1 MNINNILGLVILFYG
16 LSFCINMICVDKA
29 HLFDL
34 RTNIGFTVT
43 YFVLSPLTVFYSV
56 GRAMETWYQIAAN
69 KKAIIDT
76 LRAEIEGTKY
86 ESLKDNELYAIT
98 GVLSEHL
105 EYAELD
111 SFDAIFQALED
122 AGYIAA
128 DEHGR
133 YHFVEQTGQTE

>member
-1 MNINNILGLVILFYG
+1 MNINDILGLAILFYG
-16 LSFCINMICVDKA
+16 LSFCINMICVDKV
-29 HLFDL
+29 HLFYL
-34 RTNIGFTVT
+34 KTSVKFTIV
-43 YFVLSPLTVFYSV
+43 YLLLAPLTVFHSV
-56 GRAMETWYQIAAN
+56 RRAMAAN
-69 KKAIIDT
+69 KKAIINT

-86 ESLKDNELYAIT
+86 DSLKDEELYSIT

-133 YHFVEQTGQTE
+133 YHYVEQTGQEE

>member
-1 MNINNILGLVILFYG
+1 MNINDILGLAILFYG
-16 LSFCINMICVDKA
+16 LSFYINIICIDKA
-29 HLFDL
+29 HLFNL
-34 RTNIGFTVT
+34 RASIGFAVT
-43 YFVLSPLTVFYSV
+43 YLALSPLTVFHSI
-56 GRAMETWYQIAAN
+56 GRAMETWYQISIN

-86 ESLKDNELYAIT
+86 ESLKDDELYAIT

-128 DEHGR
+128 DEHGK
-133 YHFVEQTGQTE
+133 YHFVEQTGQE

>member
-1 MNINNILGLVILFYG
+1 MNINDILCLIILFYG
-16 LSFCINMICVDKA
+16 LSFCINMICIDKA

-34 RTNIGFTVT
+34 RMSARFTIM
-43 YFVLSPLTVFYSV
+43 YFLLSPLTVFYSV
-56 GRAMETWYQIAAN
+56 GRAMETWYQITVN
-69 KKAIIDT
+69 KKAIINT

-86 ESLKDNELYAIT
+86 ASLKDDELYAIT

-105 EYAELD
+105 EYAELG

-128 DEHGR
+128 DGHGN
-133 YHFVEQTGQTE
+133 YHFVDQTGQE

>member
-1 MNINNILGLVILFYG
+1 MDVNNILGLIILFYS

-34 RTNIGFTVT
+34 RANIGFTAA
-43 YFVLSPLTVFYSV
+43 YLALSPLTVFHSI
-56 GRAMETWYQIAAN
+56 GRAMETWYQIVIN

-86 ESLKDNELYAIT
+86 DSLKDNELYAIT

-111 SFDAIFQALED
+111 YFEAIFQALED

-128 DEHGR
+128 DAHGN
-133 YHFVEQTGQTE
+133 YHFVEQTGQEE

>member
-1 MNINNILGLVILFYG
+1 MNINDILILAILFYS

-34 RTNIGFTVT
+34 RTSIGFTVT
-43 YFVLSPLTVFYSV
+43 YFALSPLTVFYSI
-56 GRAMETWYQIAAN
+56 GRAMETWYQITAN
-69 KKAIIDT
+69 KKAIINT
-76 LRAEIEGTKY
+76 LRAEIEDTKY
-86 ESLKDNELYAIT
+86 ASLKDDELYAIT

-128 DEHGR
+128 DEHGK
-133 YHFVEQTGQTE
+133 YHFVEQTGQE

>member
-1 MNINNILGLVILFYG
+1 MNINNILCLIILFYS
-16 LSFCINMICVDKA
+16 LSFCINMICVDKT

-34 RTNIGFTVT
+34 KTSIGFTVT
-43 YFVLSPLTVFYSV
+43 YFLLSPLTVFYSV
-56 GRAMETWYQIAAN
+56 GRAMETWYQITAN

-76 LRAEIEGTKY
+76 LRMEIEGTKY

-111 SFDAIFQALED
+111 SFEAIFQALED

-128 DEHGR
+128 DAHGR
-133 YHFVEQTGQTE
+133 YHFVEQTGQEE

>member
-1 MNINNILGLVILFYG
+1 MNINDILILAILFYS
-16 LSFCINMICVDKA
+16 LSFCINMICIDKA

-34 RTNIGFTVT
+34 RTSIVFTATYLALSPFTV
-43 YFVLSPLTVFYSV
+43 FHSV
-56 GRAMETWYQIAAN
+56 GRAMETWYQIAIN

-86 ESLKDNELYAIT
+86 DNLKDSELYAIT

-111 SFDAIFQALED
+111 SFEAIFQALED
-122 AGYIAA
+122 DGYIAA

-133 YHFVEQTGQTE
+133 YHYVEQTGQEE

>member
-1 MNINNILGLVILFYG
+1 MNINDILGLIILFYG

-29 HLFDL
+29 HLFDF
-34 RTNIGFTVT
+34 RTSVKFTIT
-43 YFVLSPLTVFYSV
+43 YLLLAPLTMFYSV

-69 KKAIIDT
+69 KKAIINT

-86 ESLKDNELYAIT
+86 DSLKDDELYAIT

-128 DEHGR
+128 DEYGR
-133 YHFVEQTGQTE
+133 YHFVEQTGQEE

>member
-1 MNINNILGLVILFYG
+1 MNINEILGLAILFYG

-34 RTNIGFTVT
+34 RTSIGFTVT
-43 YFVLSPLTVFYSV
+43 YFALSPLTVFYSV
-56 GRAMETWYQIAAN
+56 GRAMETWYQITAN
-69 KKAIIDT
+69 KKAIINT
-76 LRAEIEGTKY
+76 LRAEIEDTKY
-86 ESLKDNELYAIT
+86 DSLKDDELYAIT

-128 DEHGR
+128 DEHGK
-133 YHFVEQTGQTE
+133 YHFVEQTGQE

>member
-1 MNINNILGLVILFYG
+1 MNINDILILAILFYS

-34 RTNIGFTVT
+34 RTSIGFTVT
-43 YFVLSPLTVFYSV
+43 YFALSPLTVFYSI
-56 GRAMETWYQIAAN
+56 GRAMETWYQITAN
-69 KKAIIDT
+69 KKAIINT
-76 LRAEIEGTKY
+76 LRAEIEDTKY
-86 ESLKDNELYAIT
+86 DSLKDDELYAIT

-128 DEHGR
+128 DEHGK
-133 YHFVEQTGQTE
+133 YHFVEQTGQE

>member
-1 MNINNILGLVILFYG
+1 MNINEILGLAILFYG

-34 RTNIGFTVT
+34 RTSIGFTAT
-43 YFVLSPLTVFYSV
+43 YFALSPLTVFYSI
-56 GRAMETWYQIAAN
+56 GRAMETWYQITAN
-69 KKAIIDT
+69 KKAIINT
-76 LRAEIEGTKY
+76 LRAEIEDTKY
-86 ESLKDNELYAIT
+86 DSLKDDELYAIT

-133 YHFVEQTGQTE
+133 YHFVEQTGQEE